1 MGRTWKRARGCVC
14 IIQMYIHTYMC
25 TYNITYISCA
35 NVFICTI
42 RIYTHQ
48 AAVRKINKSCVC
60 AVQSQILV
68 PHPLTSAGSYLHPKF
83 PLGWTNIDVENTL
96 VSLRKWP
103 INVASPHLFLQF
115 SLQGVCVCFN
125 LGLLWMADPKN
136 KKNMCH
142 CSSRNQWVCLQSEK
156 IQELW
161 SWKSLTL
168 Q

>member
-1 MGRTWKRARGCVC
+1 MKARTCVC
-14 IIQMYIHTYMC
+14 V
-25 TYNITYISCA
+25 YNT
-35 NVFICTI
+35 NV
-42 RIYTHQ
+42 YTHVHVYIQ
-48 AAVRKINKSCVC
+48 HNIHIMCKRFYMYYTHLYAPSSCEENKQILCVC

-115 SLQGVCVCFN
+115 SLQGVCVCVCFN
-125 LGLLWMADPKN
+125 LGLLWMADPKK